1 MDTTYVG
8 AYGRLQVLR
17 SDFLSDQ
24 FVRQLSEKDS
34 GEFLNMLSTTVYR
47 QEIDELS
54 NTYQAPDLAE
64 AVINAHMMRNM
75 RKAGFAIPPLARNFA
90 YAYAARWDI
99 ENIKVILS
107 SKVLGY
113 GVSQTES
120 FLIVGNVPVGTFS
133 GSLDK
138 NDFINMIEMKDIEG
152 VVNYLVRYKYGTVLL
167 EYLEEGKRS
176 NDVTSMILALDSYY
190 YRNLLDS
197 FRFYNGDEGQ
207 ILEFVMDS
215 IDTKNTMSVIKAIAF
230 GMDYE
235 AIKDHFIAR
244 GRIGEQKLSEMLKK
258 ELDGLRQDMPFKIDD
273 AFDLYKRDPL
283 ITYFETAL
291 QKALY
296 SKYVKSFSSIPLS
309 LESIIIFML
318 RSEIERDVLRAL
330 WYSKYYRISQGRA
343 RNAMLMS
350 VL

>member
-17 SDFLSDQ
+17 GDFLSDQ
-24 FVRQLSEKDS
+24 SIRQLSEKDT
-34 GEFLNMLSTTVYR
+34 GEFLNLLGTTVYR

-54 NTYQAPDLAE
+54 NTYQLPDLAE
-64 AVINAHMMRNM
+64 AVINAHMMRSI
-75 RKAGFAIPPLARNFA
+75 RKASFAIPPLAKDFA
-90 YAYAARWDI
+90 SAYAARWDI

-113 GVSQTES
+113 DVSQTES

-138 NDFINMIEMKDIEG
+138 NDFINMIEMKDIES

-167 EYLEEGKRS
+167 EYLEEGKRN

-190 YRNLLDS
+190 YRNLLNS

-215 IDTKNTMSVIKAIAF
+215 IDVKNTMSVIKAIVF
-230 GMDYE
+230 GMDPE
-235 AIKDHFIAR
+235 AVRGHFVPG
-244 GRIGEQKLSEMLKK
+244 GRMGEQKLSEMLKK
-258 ELDGLRQDMPFKIDD
+258 DLEGLRQDVPFKIDE
-273 AFDLYKRDPL
+273 AFELYKKDPL

-291 QKALY
+291 NKALY
-296 SKYVKSFSSIPLS
+296 LRYIKSFSSIPLS

-318 RSEIERDVLRAL
+318 RAEIERDVLRAL
-330 WYSKYYRISQGRA
+330 WYSKYYRISQDRA
-343 RNAMLMS
+343 RNAMLVS
-350 VL
+350 VQ